1 MLELFGYEVRKML
14 HKPLVWVSLLS
25 LLLCCGIML
34 FNWVMPGYNSV
45 QEDVNGKKV
54 ILEGHAAVLRNQEIV
69 RLYEGPLTTEKVRDI
84 IETYSFSEA
93 MMKDEHM
100 DPDQQR
106 YYRHNTLYDSFARSG
121 GFVRPDGS
129 YNGATVEEV
138 YGALAPDLMI
148 GYSCGWEDTIYVLAY
163 IFLTWGSLLV
173 VILSPVFS
181 EEYIRGMDALILT
194 GSEGRKKCPIA
205 KIAASFAVSLG
216 GSVILLGGFLLIMLA
231 YHGPEGL
238 HASIQLGHLGFLN
251 AAPYVI
257 SWKNAFAFACLLW
270 LGGIIVLTATILLV
284 SAAAKSSF
292 SALVISFALFSVP
305 LFIPWKNFPFL
316 LRLIG
321 ALFPINQM
329 QLQSLFFLDKLTL
342 GNYEMS
348 AMWVALPVAVAA
360 IIVGTLL
367 PKRCF
372 ARHQVM

>member
-1 MLELFGYEVRKML
+1 MFELFGYEVKKML
-14 HKPLVWVSLLS
+14 HKPLVWASLLS
-25 LLLCCGIML
+25 LLFCCGLML
-34 FNWVMPGYNSV
+34 VNWVMPGYNSV

-69 RLYEGPLTTEKVRDI
+69 RLYEGPLTTQKVRDI

-93 MMKDEHM
+93 MMRDEHM
-100 DPDQQR
+100 DADRQKD
-106 YYRHNTLYDSFARSG
+106 YLHNTLYDSLARY

-129 YNGATVEEV
+129 YNGTAVEDV
-138 YGALAPDLMI
+138 FGTLTPDLI
-148 GYSCGWEDTIYVLAY
+148 LGYSCGWENTLYALAY
-163 IFLTWGSLLV
+163 IFLTWGCVLV
-173 VILSPVFS
+173 IILSPVFS
-181 EEYIRGMDALILT
+181 EEYTKGMDALILT

-216 GSVILLGGFLLIMLA
+216 GSVILLGGFFLIMLA

-238 HASIQLGHLGFLN
+238 HASIQLGYLGFLN
-251 AAPYVI
+251 EAPYVL
-257 SWKNAFAFACLLW
+257 SWGKAFAFACLLW

-305 LFIPWKNFPFL
+305 LFIPWGSFPPL

-329 QLQSLFFLDKLTL
+329 QLQGIFFLDKLAL
-342 GNYEMS
+342 GSYELS
-348 AMWVALPVAVAA
+348 AMWAALPVAAAA